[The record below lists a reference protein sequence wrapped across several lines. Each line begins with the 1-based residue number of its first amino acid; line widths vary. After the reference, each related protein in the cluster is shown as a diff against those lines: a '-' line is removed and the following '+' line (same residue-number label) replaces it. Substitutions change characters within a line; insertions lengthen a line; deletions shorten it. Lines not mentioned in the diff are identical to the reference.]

1 MLKKGKVTLF
11 HSSLYTPC
19 HEQQSFLL
27 LMPEA
32 HVSYI
37 IFMVQFSK
45 SQISTVW
52 RKNLTIMYN
61 VVSTGKCTLNSQ
73 ELKSKPLKQ
82 TSFILERDCTHF
94 NRV

>member
-1 MLKKGKVTLF
+1 MNSRT
-11 HSSLYTPC
+11 
-19 HEQQSFLL
+19 L

-37 IFMVQFSK
+37 IFMVQVFK

-61 VVSTGKCTLNSQ
+61 VVSTGKCTPKFQ
-73 ELKSKPLKQ
+73 ELKSKPSKQ
-82 TSFILERDCTHF
+82 TSFPFLKTVLILIEYKALS
-94 NRV
+94 